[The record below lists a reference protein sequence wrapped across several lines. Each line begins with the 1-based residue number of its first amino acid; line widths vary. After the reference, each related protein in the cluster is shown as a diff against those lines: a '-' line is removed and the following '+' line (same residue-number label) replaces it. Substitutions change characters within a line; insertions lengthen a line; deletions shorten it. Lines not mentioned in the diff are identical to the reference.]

1 MYFLQK
7 GSLFTSKLLVYI
19 GLLFF
24 MGISVISFWNTIP
37 FFSTKLHLVI
47 ALVVAFAGIMI
58 ISHVLTSFMTR
69 KQFLIMLVVV
79 AASLR
84 VGWIYSIDTQPV
96 SDFAD
101 MYNAA
106 ILAASGDFSFGE
118 TEYFMK
124 WVYQIGFTMY
134 EALIIKLF
142 GTPIIVLK
150 LFNVLFSVGTGVLL
164 YFIAAKIFN
173 EFCARIASFLYAL
186 YVPYIIMCSVLTNQH
201 LSTFLFLMG
210 CYLLVDKGLAV
221 KYNWL
226 FIGLCFGL
234 GHIIRPLGSFYIV
247 GFIVYIVLFQ
257 IVPLV
262 KQVGVLPFFKRMVG
276 VIAVFYVVQQIV
288 SYSFIGAGITK
299 YPLINQE
306 PYWKFMVGLN
316 QQSNGGW
323 SQQDVQYS
331 EQYELGEERNEAQL
345 QLLKERLEDKS
356 QLLPLFARKMAIMW
370 GTEDSAVFW
379 SLIDMDKSDLRLFLT
394 QIERITYILMAI
406 FGVIAFLAWPRTSP
420 NPGGM
425 LFLILLA
432 GYALLHVVIE
442 VQTRYRLDILPSV
455 ILLQSFGIYILY
467 SWKTIYKKNGY

>member
-1 MYFLQK
+1 
-7 GSLFTSKLLVYI
+7 
-19 GLLFF
+19 
-24 MGISVISFWNTIP
+24 
-37 FFSTKLHLVI
+37 
-47 ALVVAFAGIMI
+47 
-58 ISHVLTSFMTR
+58 
-69 KQFLIMLVVV
+69 
-79 AASLR
+79 
-84 VGWIYSIDTQPV
+84 
-96 SDFAD
+96 
-101 MYNAA
+101 
-106 ILAASGDFSFGE
+106 
-118 TEYFMK
+118 
-124 WVYQIGFTMY
+124 
-134 EALIIKLF
+134 
-142 GTPIIVLK
+142 
-150 LFNVLFSVGTGVLL
+150 
-164 YFIAAKIFN
+164 
-173 EFCARIASFLYAL
+173 
-186 YVPYIIMCSVLTNQH
+186 LTNQH